1 MAGMAHQVS
10 VFFYGSYIN
19 PDVLAESGL
28 RPDRFEV
35 ARLPGF
41 DIVINPYANIVR
53 DERAVV
59 YGVLTSATHAELTQL
74 YVGHA
79 QDQLGVTYLHETVL
93 VVDGAGH
100 YRPTLVYISHDM
112 TPGPVDPEYVER
124 IARPAE
130 EHGFPAWYVERIRS
144 FTPAA

>member
-28 RPDRFEV
+28 RPERFDV

-41 DIVINPYANIVR
+41 DIVIDPYANIVR

-59 YGVLTSATHAELTQL
+59 TASSHL
-74 YVGHA
+74 
-79 QDQLGVTYLHETVL
+79 
-93 VVDGAGH
+93 
-100 YRPTLVYISHDM
+100 RPTPNSPSCM
-112 TPGPVDPEYVER
+112 SGTPRTSSECVRRRVVR
-124 IARPAE
+124 R
-130 EHGFPAWYVERIRS
+130 
-144 FTPAA
+144 